1 MSTIKNSGIT
11 EQSRISK
18 STLSKTL
25 RHCGGVDSETRH
37 RILMENP
44 VRKYSPGQYAVYC
57 ILPDVPNFFWK
68 EALRGMMDHQLGKEV
83 PVKYNV
89 YTKLGDTETV
99 LLYLDE
105 AKRLDV
111 QVLIIAAVLEPPVRR
126 ILEEMVQDKL
136 VLFLSEQEDL
146 TNSFYV
152 GSDAYQDGYA
162 MGLRYAE
169 EMPERQLMIL
179 SAEGGRNIQLRLQGF
194 QDAIKGVDEQLLH
207 RGKLLQVTHDE
218 LIFKRSAAANLAAVL
233 AETVDGSSNYCL
245 YIPWGIPQPQV
256 ALKKL
261 RLGEDRILCLCH
273 DADYT
278 LREQARQTV
287 ISCSQDIYTQGKIA
301 IQTANRFVQS
311 RFYPEQKRI
320 FVPSILK

>member
-1 MSTIKNSGIT
+1 MDSKKNSGIT

-68 EALRGMMDHQLGKEV
+68 EAFRGMMDHQLGGEV

-99 LLYLDE
+99 LLYLEE

-111 QVLIIAAVLEPPVRR
+111 RVLIIAAILEPSVRR

-146 TNSFYV
+146 VNSFYV
-152 GSDAYQDGYA
+152 GSDAYRDGYA
-162 MGLRYAE
+162 LGLRYAE

-194 QDAIKGVDEQLLH
+194 QDAVKSVDEQLLH
-207 RGKLLQVTHDE
+207 RGKMLQVTHDE

-233 AETVDGSSNYCL
+233 AENMDGSSNYCL
-245 YIPWGIPQPQV
+245 YIPWSVPQPQV
-256 ALKKL
+256 AMGKL
-261 RLGEDRILCLCH
+261 RLGEERIVCLCH
-273 DADYT
+273 DSDSP
-278 LREQARQTV
+278 LREQGTQTV
-287 ISCSQDIYTQGKIA
+287 ISCSQDIYTQGKVA
-301 IQTANRFVQS
+301 IQTANRFVQTG
-311 RFYPEQKRI
+311 FYPEQKRI
-320 FVPSILK
+320 FVPSIVK

>member
-25 RHCGGVDSETRH
+25 RHCGGVDTETRH
-37 RILMENP
+37 RILTENP
-44 VRKYSPGQYAVYC
+44 VREYTPGQYAVYC

>member
-44 VRKYSPGQYAVYC
+44 VRKYSPGQYVVYC

-68 EALRGMMDHQLGKEV
+68 EAFRGMMDHQLGGEV

-99 LLYLDE
+99 LLYLEE

-111 QVLIIAAVLEPPVRR
+111 RVLIIAAILEPSVRR

-169 EMPERQLMIL
+169 EMPERKLMIL

>member
-1 MSTIKNSGIT
+1 
-11 EQSRISK
+11 
-18 STLSKTL
+18 
-25 RHCGGVDSETRH
+25 
-37 RILMENP
+37 MENP